1 VVSGV
6 ASFSTYRSSR
16 LTQTMGASSPASSKS
31 LLPSGE
37 MGFRGL
43 SRSSVARA
51 GISSSRRPVRLR
63 RIRLLAWPRV
73 PRRMKFCL
81 ARMAWTRAGITVSS

>member
-1 VVSGV
+1 
-6 ASFSTYRSSR
+6 
-16 LTQTMGASSPASSKS
+16 M
-31 LLPSGE
+31 
-37 MGFRGL
+37 

-51 GISSSRRPVRLR
+51 GTSSSRRLVRLR
-63 RIRLLAWPRV
+63 RIRLFAWPRV